1 MLLLLIIQERKR
13 INLTYVFIL
22 NLKFALYRCGSS
34 IKNKFN
40 FHLNTEAIVSFQ
52 KQEHE
57 LEIFFHIEFEFFS
70 LKLWFKYQNKIQIS
84 PQSRSSSSQSQWILP
99 SFFSVNLYGKK
110 FILFES
116 CLWVTLW
123 TDFVNPP
130 LSDAK
135 VFQSKQICCSAVSK
149 VW

>member
-22 NLKFALYRCGSS
+22 NLKFALCRCGSS

-40 FHLNTEAIVSFQ
+40 SHLNAEAAVSSQ
-52 KQEHE
+52 KRAWTWDIFSHWIWIFL
-57 LEIFFHIEFEFFS
+57 LECVVQVS
-70 LKLWFKYQNKIQIS
+70 KINS
-84 PQSRSSSSQSQWILP
+84 NLTSTRSSSSQSQWILP

-110 FILFES
+110 LILFES

-135 VFQSKQICCSAVSK
+135 VFQSKQICCSAVSE